1 MIEKVNALI
10 KVNAIRKGILITD
23 HNYENVIAISTK
35 LILMRL
41 NYITLKVK
49 KKSYR

>member
-10 KVNAIRKGILITD
+10 KVNAIKGILITD

-35 LILMRL
+35 LIMKEAKLHH
-41 NYITLKVK
+41 I
-49 KKSYR
+49 KSKES